1 MTATTGETN
10 GLAQAFFGGG
20 GVKALIPFMTNLLK

>member
-10 GLAQAFFGGG
+10 GLAQAFWG